1 MGQWNSWNSGTAVL
15 ITSPVCVYVCVI
27 HRVCVHTNF
36 KILLFRCPA
45 VPLIGAFYMFTD
57 NYFFYIF
64 LWKNLE
70 IRQFIRIFAI
80 ALGIRNYIK
89 TKNNK
94 DY

>member
-1 MGQWNSWNSGTAVL
+1 
-15 ITSPVCVYVCVI
+15 
-27 HRVCVHTNF
+27 
-36 KILLFRCPA
+36 
-45 VPLIGAFYMFTD
+45 MFTD